1 MANINIKFNNKDYL
15 LSCEDGQEENLKELA
30 NYLDS
35 KYNELKKSLG
45 NIGESKL
52 LLITAIKMVDE
63 YFDLNKKVNSKK
75 NEFEK
80 LSIKFKELRSLAIN
94 YRDDKEKEI
103 EKLKN
108 ELSRFKDMVEES
120 RSSYEE
126 ILDKATKSIE
136 EFIKNAEKD
145 KDKEKNI
152 Q

>member
-30 NYLDS
+30 EYLDS
-35 KYNELKKSLG
+35 KYGELKKNLG

-103 EKLKN
+103 EKLKI
-108 ELSRFKDMVEES
+108 ELSRFKEMVEES

-126 ILDKATKSIE
+126 ILDKTTKSIE
-136 EFIKNAEKD
+136 EFIKNAEND
-145 KDKEKNI
+145 NDKEKNI